1 MWFEG
6 IKPDSLECFMCV
18 KQGKFHPCRIDFWPI
33 YSIKNSRSKLESIW
47 TWFPWKHKLPMLLT
61 TLIRK

>member
-1 MWFEG
+1 
-6 IKPDSLECFMCV
+6 MCV